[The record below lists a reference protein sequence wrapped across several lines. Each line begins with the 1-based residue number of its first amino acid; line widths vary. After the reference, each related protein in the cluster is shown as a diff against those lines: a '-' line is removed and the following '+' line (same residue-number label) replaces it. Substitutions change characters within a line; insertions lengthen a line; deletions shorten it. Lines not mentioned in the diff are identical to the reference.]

1 MKKIALG
8 LVPLLVL
15 LCLPLALGAMAVVGG
30 AAVGAQLPTVDCG
43 GAMPATGE
51 FRPPFQ
57 QAYAVSQRGFGNEF
71 HPIAH
76 EWRQH
81 TGQDLSSLPG
91 PGPVV
96 AIAAGKVTFA
106 AARGGY
112 GNLVDVTHAGGVV
125 SRYAHLAKITV
136 KPGQVVSPGATLG
149 IEGSTGGSTGE
160 HLHLEIHVGG
170 RAVDPVPFMLER
182 GAPLNGKAV
191 APSTT
196 TRDIPSDV
204 TEGGIGFDLPAAGA
218 PRQDSL
224 RTPPASIPA
233 AIKSLYAAAAARY
246 KIPWTLLAGI
256 GMEETWHGRNKGNS
270 SAGAQ
275 GLMQFMPAT
284 FATMGVDGD
293 GDGRADIRNDAD
305 SVYSAANYLIK
316 SGVANGPTG
325 VKKALWA
332 YNHADWY
339 VNDVLHYA
347 HAYGGGLVLGDP
359 TDCGVGGAG
368 NPQLPPLSS
377 DRQTK
382 VLTWAGSHAGDPYVY
397 GANGPNAWDCSS
409 FTQNA
414 FAQVGVSMPRTA
426 GAQRDWLAKG
436 NGFRVQHGHE
446 RPGDIIFWDSYLGPD
461 RIGHVVIVWDPATKT
476 TIDAR
481 STAKGV
487 GHFSYADGAKRNIF
501 EIWRVGN
508 MADQP
513 SMQPV

>member
-1 MKKIALG
+1 MKKLALI
-8 LVPLLVL
+8 LIPLLML
-15 LCLPLALGAMAVVGG
+15 LCLPLALGAMAAVGG
-30 AAVGAQLPTVDCG
+30 AAIGAELRTVDCS
-43 GAMPATGE
+43 GALPPTGDW
-51 FRPPFQ
+51 RPPFE
-57 QAYAVSQRGFGNEF
+57 QAYAVSKRGFGNEF

-81 TGQDLSSLPG
+81 SGQDLASLPG

-106 AARGGY
+106 ASRGGY
-112 GNLVDVTHAGGVV
+112 GNLVDVAHTGGVV
-125 SRYAHLAKITV
+125 SRYAHLANITV
-136 KPGQVVSPGATLG
+136 KAGQVISTGTAIGT
-149 IEGSTGGSTGE
+149 EGSTGDSTGP
-160 HLHLEIHVGG
+160 HLHLEIREAGHP
-170 RAVDPVPFMLER
+170 VDPVPFMLER

-196 TRDIPSDV
+196 ATLPSGV
-204 TEGGIGFDLPAAGA
+204 AEGGIGFALPAAGE
-218 PRQDSL
+218 PRQNSL
-224 RTPPASIPA
+224 HTPPARVPE
-233 AIKSLYAAAAARY
+233 AIKSLYVAAAARY

-256 GMEETWHGRNKGNS
+256 GMEETAHGHNKATS

-293 GDGRADIRNDAD
+293 GDGRADIDNDAD
-305 SVYSAANYLIK
+305 SVHSAANYLIK

-325 VKKALWA
+325 VKKAIWN

-347 HAYGGGLVLGDP
+347 HAYGGGLVLGDT

-368 NPQLPPLSS
+368 NPQLPPLSN
-377 DRQTK
+377 DRVTK
-382 VLTWAGSHAGDPYVY
+382 VLTWAASHAGDPYVY
-397 GANGPNAWDCSS
+397 GANGPSAWDCSS

-414 FAQVGVSMPRTA
+414 FAQIGISMPRTA

-436 NGFRVQHGHE
+436 NGFRVQPGHE

-461 RIGHVVIVWDPATKT
+461 RIGHVVIVWDPTTKT

-487 GHFSYADGAKRNIF
+487 GHFSYADSGKRNIF

-513 SMQPV
+513 TKQPV